1 MSKIYKRATLL
12 VSKGPKKKDEHNR
25 TRNVILNFRVTPEE
39 KEQIEARIAL
49 SGLTKA
55 DYFIQKKKRM
65 KRSNVPPLQTG
76 GLSEMVMYHLINT
89 ITAGARMVSDRRD
102 AERSR
107 LMNTDKY
114 DDEYLRSVQEGL
126 EKMLEELLKEEK

>member
-1 MSKIYKRATLL
+1 
-12 VSKGPKKKDEHNR
+12 
-25 TRNVILNFRVTPEE
+25 
-39 KEQIEARIAL
+39 
-49 SGLTKA
+49 
-55 DYFIQKKKRM
+55 M
-65 KRSNVPPLQTG
+65 KRSDAPLLQMD
-76 GLSEMVMYHLINT
+76 GLSEMVIYHLIST
-89 ITAGARMVSDRRD
+89 ITAGARMVSDRRE